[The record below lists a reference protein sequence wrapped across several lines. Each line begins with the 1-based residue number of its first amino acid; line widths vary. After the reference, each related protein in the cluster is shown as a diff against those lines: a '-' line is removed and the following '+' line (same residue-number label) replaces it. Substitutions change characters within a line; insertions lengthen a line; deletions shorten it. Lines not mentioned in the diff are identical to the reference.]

1 MAVSATEREHR
12 PDAAD
17 AVLRPLPEDCGYAG
31 GEGGAYFEDD
41 DAFAAAAAQTMDSDD
56 EVAAAVAAEA
66 AEVTAAAQ
74 QWQVWLND
82 ERDAHSCTLGRVR
95 PPSGPANVASG
106 SADIAAFSRHLQS
119 LSGAQRGH
127 FATSL
132 YRSSRLQ
139 LVLWTL
145 PLARP
150 EGSCL
155 QTRTRLDASH
165 NSPGV

>member
-1 MAVSATEREHR
+1 MAVSAAEREHR

-17 AVLRPLPEDCGYAG
+17 AALRPLPEDCRYAG
-31 GEGGAYFEDD
+31 GAGGAYFEDD

-82 ERDAHSCTLGRVR
+82 KRDAHSCNSRACEATIR
-95 PPSGPANVASG
+95 PSKCSFGQCRHCNFP
-106 SADIAAFSRHLQS
+106 RHLQS

-127 FATSL
+127 VDTSL
-132 YRSSRLQ
+132 YRSRRLQ

-145 PLARP
+145 ALACP